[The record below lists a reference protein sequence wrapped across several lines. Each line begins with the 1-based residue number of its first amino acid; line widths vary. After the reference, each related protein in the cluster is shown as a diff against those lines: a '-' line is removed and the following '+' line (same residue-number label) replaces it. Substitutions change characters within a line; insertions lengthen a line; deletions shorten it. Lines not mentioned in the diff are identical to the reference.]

1 MSEAAAPKETRR
13 GCYRAK
19 KRMPRQTAHNRKK
32 KLALEPFARFE
43 SNQPTTS
50 NVEVADTIEF
60 SNEVDL
66 IADVESCELHYDRA
80 NTPVSTTDTS
90 SDSDD
95 IVSNDVTNDI
105 ITENSASSE
114 ILPNNEAIL
123 DDNPGSI
130 SSALYEGS
138 PITAMSSLLTL
149 NSFIN
154 CHHLTGRARED
165 LLHLLH
171 LHLPKPNKLPNSLY
185 QLQKQ
190 PKCFDGV
197 KTDLEPKYHYYCKD
211 CYMPFP
217 NNLTTE
223 CPNSRCSTVVPLG
236 SCPFFITVSIADQV
250 KILLSS
256 KAHIICY
263 NNNNICI

>member
-1 MSEAAAPKETRR
+1 MSEAAAPIETRR
-13 GCYRAK
+13 GYYRAK

-32 KLALEPFARFE
+32 KLALEPLVQFE

-50 NVEVADTIEF
+50 NVGANGTIEF

-66 IADVESCELHYDRA
+66 IGDVECCELHYDTA
-80 NTPVSTTDTS
+80 NTPGSATFS
-90 SDSDD
+90 LSDSDD
-95 IVSNDVTNDI
+95 NVSDDVTNDI
-105 ITENSASSE
+105 INENSANSSTAE
-114 ILPNNEAIL
+114 ILSNNEAML
-123 DDNPGSI
+123 DDNPDSI
-130 SSALYEGS
+130 SPVLYEGS
-138 PITAMSSLLTL
+138 SITAISSLLTL

-154 CHHLTGRARED
+154 CHHLTGKAQED

-190 PKCFDGV
+190 SKCFDGV

-211 CYMPFP
+211 YYMLFP

-223 CPNSRCSTVVPLG
+223 CPNSCCSTVVPLG
-236 SCPFFITVSIADQV
+236 SCPFFITVSIAEQV

-256 KAHIICY
+256 KVHNVLY
-263 NNNNICI
+263 K